1 MDENLTVRMIRISAQ
16 PIPKNPVQRTKS
28 QNPKS
33 LDKKKEDMKE
43 KEFKI
48 HAYGKSELAMLYFPG
63 DNKELA
69 LKKLRCWLAKNKKLR
84 HFVSREKK
92 YFTPKQVKIII
103 EELGEPDD

>member
-1 MDENLTVRMIRISAQ
+1 MN
-16 PIPKNPVQRTKS
+16 
-28 QNPKS
+28 
-33 LDKKKEDMKE
+33 E

-48 HAYGKSELAMLYFPG
+48 HAYGKSELAMKYFPG

-69 LKKLRCWLAKNKKLR
+69 LKKLRCWFSKNKKLK

>member
-1 MDENLTVRMIRISAQ
+1 
-16 PIPKNPVQRTKS
+16 
-28 QNPKS
+28 
-33 LDKKKEDMKE
+33 MKE

-69 LKKLRCWLAKNKKLR
+69 LKKLRCWFAKNKNLK